1 MVLNWG
7 FVGLIAVALFFT
19 YILGLKSGFEDG
31 VHSTM
36 AHLERLIAVMQ
47 IRIAKEV
54 KDDEQGDESDV

>member
-36 AHLERLIAVMQ
+36 THLERLIAVMQ

-54 KDDEQGDESDV
+54 MDDEQGDDAEV

>member
-1 MVLNWG
+1 MAINWG

-47 IRIAKEV
+47 IRVAKEV
-54 KDDEQGDESDV
+54 MDDEQGDDAEV

>member
-1 MVLNWG
+1 MVVNWG

-47 IRIAKEV
+47 IRVAKEV
-54 KDDEQGDESDV
+54 MDNEQGDDAKV

>member
-1 MVLNWG
+1 MEFNWA
-7 FVGLIAVALFFT
+7 FVGLIAIALFFT

-47 IRIAKEV
+47 IRVQKEV
-54 KDDEQGDESDV
+54 MDDEQGDDSEV